1 MSTYRDMASGDILIS
16 RSDFVNATKLG
27 GDAKLL
33 KDPTGTFARA
43 FEAILEKHEPEHK
56 VAIFSLCTADRPYS
70 VSDKW
75 KLFIERFEAIS
86 DLIVYSNGGV
96 IPLPFE
102 HQFPFKTYD
111 AKATP
116 RVKIAERY
124 REVVGGRIKTF
135 LETHRYDHVI
145 FATLVKN
152 RFRPALPDLCA
163 ELAGSG
169 CIKGFAIM
177 PDEALNEKIE
187 ALSSKNFHDQLQPL
201 STEPFLQALERQLQ
215 AWGYGKEETNDNPG
229 V

>member
-33 KDPTGTFARA
+33 EDPTGTFARA
-43 FEAILEKHEPEHK
+43 FEAILEKHEPEHE

-111 AKATP
+111 AKATAS
-116 RVKIAERY
+116 VKTAARY

-135 LETHRYDHVI
+135 LGTYRYDHVI
-145 FATLVKN
+145 FATLKKS
-152 RFRPALPDLCA
+152 RFRAALPDLCA
-163 ELAGSG
+163 ELRDGRY
-169 CIKGFAIM
+169 IKEFAIM
-177 PDEALNEKIE
+177 PDEALNKTIE
-187 ALSSKNFHDQLQPL
+187 ALSSKNYHDQLQPL

-215 AWGYGKEETNDNPG
+215 AWGYGKEKANANPG